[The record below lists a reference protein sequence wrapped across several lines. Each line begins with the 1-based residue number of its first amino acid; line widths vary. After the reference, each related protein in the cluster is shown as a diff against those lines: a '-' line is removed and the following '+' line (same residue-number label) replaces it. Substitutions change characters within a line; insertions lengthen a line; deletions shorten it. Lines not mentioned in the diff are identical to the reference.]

1 MRRPRDYPTILHL
14 RAQVKDRAEL
24 INTTS
29 DQPINTLRSTSP
41 IVPVRERGREGER
54 EGGRR
59 EGREGGREGEVAS
72 RKRFYIKFIISRN
85 AVQKG

>member
-1 MRRPRDYPTILHL
+1 MRRPHDYPTILHL

-41 IVPVRERGREGER
+41 IVPVRERGRG
-54 EGGRR
+54 EGG
-59 EGREGGREGEVAS
+59 EGGRERRRGS
-72 RKRFYIKFIISRN
+72 M
-85 AVQKG
+85 

>member
-24 INTTS
+24 MNTTS
-29 DQPINTLRSTSP
+29 DQPVNTLRSTSP
-41 IVPVRERGREGER
+41 IVPVREGGEG
-54 EGGRR
+54 
-59 EGREGGREGEVAS
+59 GREGGREGEVAS
-72 RKRFYIKFIISRN
+72 RKGFYIIFIITRS

>member
-1 MRRPRDYPTILHL
+1 MRRPHDYPTILHL

-24 INTTS
+24 MNTTS

-41 IVPVRERGREGER
+41 IVPVREGG
-54 EGGRR
+54 EGG
-59 EGREGGREGEVAS
+59 EGGREGEVAS
-72 RKRFYIKFIISRN
+72 KKGFYIRFIITRS